1 MAAPLAPRTFV
12 TNVPSNA
19 APFVT
24 PRDGVLTQTWYR
36 FLVDLRNWIANGTL
50 NLGPGS
56 GTSSGIVTIDGGIIS
71 INGSLQTVDT
81 EGSAPTDDLD
91 TINGGIKG
99 RFLVLKQADNV
110 RDVTV
115 KDGTGN
121 LFLDG
126 DFTFGN
132 TVSTLTLIN
141 LDGASWAEIARSSN

>member
-19 APFVT
+19 APFVEKATGILT
-24 PRDGVLTQTWYR
+24 PTWYR
-36 FLVDLRNWIANGTL
+36 FLVDLRNWIANGTV

-56 GTSSGIVTIDGGIIS
+56 GTSSGVVTISSGVIL
-71 INGSLQTVDT
+71 INGSFQTVDT
-81 EGSAPTDDLD
+81 EGGGATDDLD

-99 RFLVLKQADNV
+99 RILVLKQANNA
-110 RDVTV
+110 RDVTA

-121 LFLDG
+121 LRLAG

-132 TVSTLTLIN
+132 TDSTLTLISA
-141 LDGASWAEIARSSN
+141 DGVIWLEVARSSN